1 MGPRRLFGRQTSRP
15 LDWRERSPGDP
26 QGPELGLAGTDPPTQ
41 LSPLP
46 PPRGNQEDLPRSS
59 DSRHVTPP
67 LKVFHVK
74 HSHAPEDLPVR
85 RLGPPPT
92 PHHWIFHGLGCS
104 TWNNARLE
112 AEQAPGCDRCSGT
125 AAAIVGMWL

>member
-1 MGPRRLFGRQTSRP
+1 ICQVSQMGPRRLFGRQTSRP
-15 LDWRERSPGDP
+15 LDWRERSPRDP
-26 QGPELGLAGTDPPTQ
+26 QGPELGLAGTKPRTQ
-41 LSPLP
+41 LSPP
-46 PPRGNQEDLPRSS
+46 AHPRGNQEDLSRSS
-59 DSRHVTPP
+59 DSPHVTHP

-74 HSHAPEDLPVR
+74 HAPEDLPVR

-112 AEQAPGCDRCSGT
+112 GEQAPGVTDVQGQPPP
-125 AAAIVGMWL
+125 L